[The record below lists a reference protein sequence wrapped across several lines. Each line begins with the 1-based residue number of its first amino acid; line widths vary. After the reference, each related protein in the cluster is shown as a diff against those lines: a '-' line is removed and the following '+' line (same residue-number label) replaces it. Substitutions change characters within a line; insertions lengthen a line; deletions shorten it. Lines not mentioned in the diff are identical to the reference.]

1 MFIERLSNE
10 RRLLNMKSNE
20 IWKSEN
26 NFDNWELRK
35 HRFAGE
41 MRPIYFRYLGITPE
55 SNVLDGGCGT
65 GVFTRYIAR
74 GHKGGKIVGFDIS
87 KNLVEYGN
95 IKIAEEKLSDT
106 CKLVEADGFEL
117 PFAEDSFDAVT
128 NYTYLGVL
136 SDPVAGLKEL
146 IRVCKKGG
154 TVSAVF
160 PGSSIAWK
168 GEYPYEFADRLQEL
182 NRRQEE
188 IYSKHIFNPSAVYFQ
203 SKEWPSSRY
212 PKMFDM
218 CGLKDIHIYSV
229 SSSFSYSDRRWPL
242 EYRKYQINTGIND
255 EIRIIT
261 ERSKITEFEDYG
273 FTEKDFAELIEL
285 LKKKQ
290 KYLLD
295 NIETDK
301 SFEVGAWLTIIVT
314 GTK

>member
-1 MFIERLSNE
+1 
-10 RRLLNMKSNE
+10 MKSNE
-20 IWKSEN
+20 IWKNESN
-26 NFDNWELRK
+26 YSNWELRK
-35 HRFAGE
+35 HRFTEE
-41 MRPIYFRYLGITPE
+41 MRPIFFQYLGITPE

-74 GHKGGKIVGFDIS
+74 GLKSGRILGFDIS
-87 KNLVEYGN
+87 KNLVDYGN
-95 IKIAEEKLSDT
+95 IRIADEKLSGI

-117 PFAEDSFDAVT
+117 PFVENSFDAVT

-136 SDPVAGLKEL
+136 SDPVAGLKEM

-160 PGSSIAWK
+160 PGNSVTWK
-168 GEYPYEFADRLQEL
+168 GEYPYDFDVRLHEL
-182 NRRQEE
+182 YERQEG
-188 IYSKHIFNPSAVYFQ
+188 IYKKHILYTSAMYFQ
-203 SKEWPSSRY
+203 SEEWSSTRY
-212 PKMFDM
+212 PKMFDI

-229 SSSFSYSDRRWPL
+229 ASSFSYSDRRWPL
-242 EYRKYQINTGIND
+242 EYRKYQIDTGIND

-261 ERSKITEFEDYG
+261 QRSQITEFEEYG
-273 FTEKDFAELIEL
+273 FTKKDFAELIEL

-290 KYLLD
+290 KYLLE

-301 SFEVGAWLTIIVT
+301 SFEMNAWLTIIVT